1 MADGSLKF
9 DTKIDISGFEKGANT
24 LKGIMN
30 RAVQAIKTAGN
41 QAAGAFTGAETGIRA
56 LVSEIDR
63 YRDGLYYLEKQGYY
77 FGDREYD
84 EAYAHLARLESQ
96 LNQYK
101 KSLAGLDKEQKKAAT
116 SSKKLNQSLKQTKA
130 TTVPLAKSI
139 IRLSTMFKLMVI
151 RMAMRATLNAIRE
164 GFQNLAQ
171 YSAQANRDMS
181 ALATSTQTLKNSFA
195 TAFAPVLTAITPALQ
210 TLINTLSEAITTL
223 GQFFAALLTGA
234 KTFTKAKDAQIDY
247 AKSIAKTAKEAN
259 KALSPIDKLN
269 VVTDAQTGG
278 YEAPGPQQMF
288 EEIKIDEG
296 LLNKVERFKD
306 LLQPA
311 IDAFDRLKEAAAPF
325 AENVGAGLR
334 WMYDNVLVPLGSW
347 TITDFIPNF
356 LDMLGASI
364 GSLNNVLEV
373 FKPYGLWLW
382 ENFLQP
388 IAQWTGGLIIDA
400 LTLITNGLNNLSSW
414 LTENKDTISETMI
427 GISEPMLGF
436 KEVVNNVFG
445 DIKNLVKPFIDY
457 LTNSFIPMLQ
467 QAIETA
473 KTIITGLRDT
483 FTTVFSDIWNLAV
496 YPLIENFVGTFLP
509 LATDIVT
516 QTLDLLKVLFE
527 EVKKIFDMIWQDAI
541 APAIELATKIWTDFI
556 DILKEF
562 WDKWGKPIFEGIKE
576 AVKNTGDLFRTIWET
591 TLKPIWDTFM
601 EVLDKLWTDHL
612 KPLLANFMD
621 FVGELVSGALEI
633 YNKFISPIVKW
644 FVEKFGPPIS
654 KVISGLIKFI
664 GDFLGEIID
673 VVSNIIDALKGVVQ
687 FVTGVFTGDWKK
699 AWEGIKSIFKGIW
712 DALVG
717 IVKTPINLIIDAING
732 LLSGVIS
739 GLNALIKALN
749 KISFDVPDWVPVI
762 GGKTFG
768 FNIKELS
775 TPKIP
780 RLATGTVVPAN
791 YGEFLAILG
800 DNKREAEVVSPLS
813 TMKQAFKEAIAEIG
827 GTGAGT
833 INLNVYLSGKQIHS
847 EVVRVDQEYRA
858 QTGKSAFAY

>member
-9 DTKIDISGFEKGANT
+9 DTKIDTSGFEKGANT

-130 TTVPLAKSI
+130 TTIPLAKSI

-171 YSAQANRDMS
+171 YSAQANRDIS

-325 AENVGAGLR
+325 AENVGEGLK
-334 WMYDNVLVPLGSW
+334 WFYDNVLVPLGTW
-347 TITDFIPNF
+347 TITELIPKF
-356 LDMLGASI
+356 LDMLGAAI
-364 GSLNNVLEV
+364 GVLNSLLPI
-373 FKPYGLWLW
+373 FQPLGQWLW

-388 IAQWTGGLIIDA
+388 LAAWVGDAVINGLQSITSGLQSLSDWISNNQELVTNAALLIGSFFAAFKIVEFLTFIAPFISALATMITSGTLLSTVLGGISTA
-400 LTLITNGLNNLSSW
+400 LGAIFSPVTLISAALGLLIYTFIDLYKNSENFRQSIADLGATWMEALQPLADFVGTVLTDAWDKILKPVIDFFINTLLPNLI
-414 LTENKDTISETMI
+414 DT
-427 GISEPMLGF
+427 F
-436 KEVVNNVFG
+436 
-445 DIKNLVKPFIDY
+445 KNLWENVLVPLGDFIGTVLQPVFQVLSD
-457 LTNSFIPMLQ
+457 LLSMLWEKVILPLADAVGGVLKKAWDGLYQ
-467 QAIETA
+467 ILN
-473 KTIITGLRDT
+473 KTIIPIIGKVIDVLK
-483 FTTVFSDIWNLAV
+483 FLWEKVINPVINVLWKNLKPAFETVFSGIGDVINGL
-496 YPLIENFVGTFLP
+496 GK
-509 LATDIVT
+509 
-516 QTLDLLKVLFE
+516 TLGG
-527 EVKKIFDMIWQDAI
+527 II
-541 APAIELATKIWTDFI
+541 DFI
-556 DILKEF
+556 
-562 WDKWGKPIFEGIKE
+562 
-576 AVKNTGDLFRTIWET
+576 
-591 TLKPIWDTFM
+591 
-601 EVLDKLWTDHL
+601 
-612 KPLLANFMD
+612 
-621 FVGELVSGALEI
+621 
-633 YNKFISPIVKW
+633 
-644 FVEKFGPPIS
+644 
-654 KVISGLIKFI
+654 
-664 GDFLGEIID
+664 
-673 VVSNIIDALKGVVQ
+673 
-687 FVTGVFTGDWKK
+687 TGVFTGDWKK

-780 RLATGTVVPAN
+780 RLATGTVIPAN

-800 DNKREAEVVSPLS
+800 DNKREPEIVSPIS
-813 TMKQAFKEAIAEIG
+813 AMKQAFKEAIAEIG

>member
-9 DTKIDISGFEKGANT
+9 DTKIDTSGFEKGANT

-171 YSAQANRDMS
+171 YSAQANRDIS

-325 AENVGAGLR
+325 AENVGEGLK
-334 WMYDNVLVPLGSW
+334 WFYDNVLVPLASW
-347 TITDFIPNF
+347 TITDLIPGF
-356 LDMLGASI
+356 LDVLGGVLSVLNSI
-364 GSLNNVLEV
+364 LIAFQPFGQ
-373 FKPYGLWLW
+373 WLW

-388 IAQWTGGLIIDA
+388 LASWAGETVSTGLQLIADALYRLSDWILEHQETVRTAALIIGGFFAAFKIAEFIAAITPFLTTLGTMIANGTLLSTILGKIGSILSTITGPVGIAIAAVGLLIYSFIDLWRNSEAFRESVLKMQDA
-400 LTLITNGLNNLSSW
+400 WKTALEPFVNFIKDVFVSAWNDILKPAVEFFVDTLIPNLIDIFKTLW
-414 LTENKDTISETMI
+414 KKVLVPFGEFLATVLKPVFQIITDLLKMLWENVILPLADAI
-427 GISEPMLGF
+427 GNVLKKAWDGIYQILKKTVIPIIE
-436 KEVVNNVFG
+436 KVIEVLKFLWEKVINPVINVLW
-445 DIKNLVKPFIDY
+445 KNLKPAF
-457 LTNSFIPMLQ
+457 
-467 QAIETA
+467 E
-473 KTIITGLRDT
+473 
-483 FTTVFSDIWNLAV
+483 TVFSGIGDVINGL
-496 YPLIENFVGTFLP
+496 GK
-509 LATDIVT
+509 
-516 QTLDLLKVLFE
+516 TLGG
-527 EVKKIFDMIWQDAI
+527 II
-541 APAIELATKIWTDFI
+541 DFI
-556 DILKEF
+556 
-562 WDKWGKPIFEGIKE
+562 
-576 AVKNTGDLFRTIWET
+576 
-591 TLKPIWDTFM
+591 
-601 EVLDKLWTDHL
+601 
-612 KPLLANFMD
+612 
-621 FVGELVSGALEI
+621 
-633 YNKFISPIVKW
+633 
-644 FVEKFGPPIS
+644 
-654 KVISGLIKFI
+654 
-664 GDFLGEIID
+664 
-673 VVSNIIDALKGVVQ
+673 
-687 FVTGVFTGDWKK
+687 TGVFTGDWKK

-780 RLATGTVVPAN
+780 RLATGTVIPAN

-800 DNKREAEVVSPLS
+800 DNKREPEIVSPIS
-813 TMKQAFKEAIAEIG
+813 AMKQAFKEAIAEIG

>member
-9 DTKIDISGFEKGANT
+9 DTKIDTSGFEKGANT

-30 RAVQAIKTAGN
+30 RAVQVIKNTGN
-41 QAAGAFTGAETGIRA
+41 QATGAFTGAETGIRA

-101 KSLAGLDKEQKKAAT
+101 KSLAGADSQQKKAAT
-116 SSKKLNQSLKQTKA
+116 STRKLGKEVDKTDKKTSRFGKTLRLLKRALLFSVVFKALNAS
-130 TTVPLAKSI
+130 
-139 IRLSTMFKLMVI
+139 
-151 RMAMRATLNAIRE
+151 MRAISE
-164 GFQNLAQ
+164 GFENLAQ
-171 YSAQANRDMS
+171 YSVQTNKDIS
-181 ALATSTQTLKNSFA
+181 TLKTSMQTLKNSLA

-325 AENVGAGLR
+325 AENVGEGLK
-334 WMYDNVLVPLGSW
+334 WFYDNVLVPLGTW
-347 TITDFIPNF
+347 TITELIPNF
-356 LDMLGASI
+356 LDMLGAAI
-364 GSLNNVLEV
+364 GVLNSLLPI
-373 FKPYGLWLW
+373 FQPLGQWLW

-388 IAQWTGGLIIDA
+388 LAAWVGDA
-400 LTLITNGLNNLSSW
+400 VINGLQSITSGLQSLSDWISNNQELVANAALLIGSFFLAFKFVEFAAAVVPFISTLGSMISSGTLLSTVLS
-414 LTENKDTISETMI
+414 
-427 GISEPMLGF
+427 GISSVLGAI
-436 KEVVNNVFG
+436 FG
-445 DIKNLVKPFIDY
+445 PVGIAVGALGLLIYSFIDLY
-457 LTNSFIPMLQ
+457 RNSEEFRQSLANMQQTWMEALQ
-467 QAIETA
+467 
-473 KTIITGLRDT
+473 
-483 FTTVFSDIWNLAV
+483 
-496 YPLIENFVGTFLP
+496 P
-509 LATDIVT
+509 LA
-516 QTLDLLKVLFE
+516 
-527 EVKKIFDMIWQDAI
+527 
-541 APAIELATKIWTDFI
+541 DF
-556 DILKEF
+556 
-562 WDKWGKPIFEGIKE
+562 
-576 AVKNTGDLFRTIWET
+576 
-591 TLKPIWDTFM
+591 
-601 EVLDKLWTDHL
+601 
-612 KPLLANFMD
+612 
-621 FVGELVSGALEI
+621 VSGALTSAWNDI
-633 YNKFISPIVKW
+633 LKPVIQF
-644 FVEKFGPPIS
+644 FVDTLLPNLIDIFKNLWK
-654 KVISGLIKFI
+654 KVLVPL
-664 GDFLGEIID
+664 GDFLGKVLQPVFKILSEILSMLWENVILPLADAIGNVLKKAWDGIYQILKKTVIPIIEKVIEVLKFLWEKVINPIIKVLWDVLKPAFEDVFKAIGGLFDGFGKALGGIID
-673 VVSNIIDALKGVVQ
+673 

-699 AWEGIKSIFKGIW
+699 AWEGIKDIFSGIW
-712 DALVG
+712 DG
-717 IVKTPINLIIDAING
+717 IWSVIKGVINLIIGLING
-732 LLSGVIS
+732 LIS
-739 GLNALIKALN
+739 GITSGINAVIRALNAIQ
-749 KISFDVPDWVPVI
+749 ITVPDWVPLL
-762 GGKTFG
+762 GGKKFG
-768 FNIKELS
+768 FNLKELKAPQI
-775 TPKIP
+775 PK
-780 RLATGTVVPAN
+780 LATGTVVPAN

-800 DNKREAEVVSPLS
+800 DNRREPEVVSPIS
-813 TMKQAFKEAIAEIG
+813 AIEQAVENVLNRMG
-827 GTGAGT
+827 GAGTGT

>member
-9 DTKIDISGFEKGANT
+9 DTKIDTSGFEKGANT

-101 KSLAGLDKEQKKAAT
+101 KSLAGADSQQKKAAT
-116 SSKKLNQSLKQTKA
+116 STRKLGKEVDKTDKKTSRFGKTLRLLKRALLFSVVFRALNAS
-130 TTVPLAKSI
+130 
-139 IRLSTMFKLMVI
+139 
-151 RMAMRATLNAIRE
+151 MRAISE
-164 GFQNLAQ
+164 GFENLAQ
-171 YSAQANRDMS
+171 YSVQTNKDIS
-181 ALATSTQTLKNSFA
+181 TLKTSMQTLKNSLA
-195 TAFAPVLTAITPALQ
+195 TAFAPVITAITPALQ

-269 VVTDAQTGG
+269 VVTDVQTGG

-325 AENVGAGLR
+325 AENVGEGLK
-334 WMYDNVLVPLGSW
+334 WFYDNVLVPLGTW
-347 TITDFIPNF
+347 TITELIPKF
-356 LDMLGASI
+356 LDMLGAAI
-364 GSLNNVLEV
+364 GVLNSLLPI
-373 FKPYGLWLW
+373 FQPLGQWLW

-388 IAQWTGGLIIDA
+388 LAAWAGDAVINGLQSITSGLQSLSDWISNNQELVTNAALLIGSFFAAFKIVEFLTFIAPFISALATMITSGTLLSTVLGGISTA
-400 LTLITNGLNNLSSW
+400 LGAIFSPVTLISAALGLLIYTFIDLYKNSENFRQSIADLGATWMEALQPLADFVGTVLTDAWDKILKPVIDFFINTLLPNLI
-414 LTENKDTISETMI
+414 DT
-427 GISEPMLGF
+427 F
-436 KEVVNNVFG
+436 
-445 DIKNLVKPFIDY
+445 KNLWENVLVPLGDFIGTVLQPVFQVLSD
-457 LTNSFIPMLQ
+457 LLSMLWEKVILPLADAVGGVLKKAWDGLYQ
-467 QAIETA
+467 ILN
-473 KTIITGLRDT
+473 KTIIPIIGKVIDVLK
-483 FTTVFSDIWNLAV
+483 FLWEKVINPVINVLWKNLKPAFETVFSGIGDVINGL
-496 YPLIENFVGTFLP
+496 GK
-509 LATDIVT
+509 
-516 QTLDLLKVLFE
+516 TLGG
-527 EVKKIFDMIWQDAI
+527 II
-541 APAIELATKIWTDFI
+541 DFI
-556 DILKEF
+556 
-562 WDKWGKPIFEGIKE
+562 
-576 AVKNTGDLFRTIWET
+576 
-591 TLKPIWDTFM
+591 
-601 EVLDKLWTDHL
+601 
-612 KPLLANFMD
+612 
-621 FVGELVSGALEI
+621 
-633 YNKFISPIVKW
+633 
-644 FVEKFGPPIS
+644 
-654 KVISGLIKFI
+654 
-664 GDFLGEIID
+664 
-673 VVSNIIDALKGVVQ
+673 
-687 FVTGVFTGDWKK
+687 TGVFTGDWEK

-780 RLATGTVVPAN
+780 RLATGTVIPAN

-800 DNKREAEVVSPLS
+800 DNKREPEIVSPIS
-813 TMKQAFKEAIAEIG
+813 AMKQAFKEAIAEIG

>member
-9 DTKIDISGFEKGANT
+9 DTKIDTSGFEKGANT

-101 KSLAGLDKEQKKAAT
+101 KSLAGADSQQKKAAT
-116 SSKKLNQSLKQTKA
+116 STRKLGKEVDKTDKKTSRFGKTLRLLKRALLFSVVFRALNAS
-130 TTVPLAKSI
+130 
-139 IRLSTMFKLMVI
+139 
-151 RMAMRATLNAIRE
+151 MRAISE
-164 GFQNLAQ
+164 GFENLAQ
-171 YSAQANRDMS
+171 YSVQTNKDIS
-181 ALATSTQTLKNSFA
+181 TLKTSMQTLKNSLA

-325 AENVGAGLR
+325 AENVGEGLK
-334 WMYDNVLVPLGSW
+334 WFYDNVLVPLGTW
-347 TITDFIPNF
+347 TITELIPKF
-356 LDMLGASI
+356 LDMLGAAI
-364 GSLNNVLEV
+364 GVLNSLLPI
-373 FKPYGLWLW
+373 FQPLGQWLW

-388 IAQWTGGLIIDA
+388 LAAWVGDAVINGLQSITSGLQSLSDWISNNQELVTNAALLIGSFFAAFKIVEFLTFIAPFISA
-400 LTLITNGLNNLSSW
+400 LATMITSGTLLSTVLGWISTALGAIFSPVTLISAALGLLIYTFIDLYKNSENFRQSIADLGATWMEALQPLADFVGTVLTDAWDKILKPVIDFFINTLLPNLI
-414 LTENKDTISETMI
+414 DT
-427 GISEPMLGF
+427 F
-436 KEVVNNVFG
+436 
-445 DIKNLVKPFIDY
+445 KNLWENVLVPLGDFIGTVLQPVFQVLSD
-457 LTNSFIPMLQ
+457 LLSMLWEKVILPLAEAVGGVLKKAWDGLYQ
-467 QAIETA
+467 ILN
-473 KTIITGLRDT
+473 KTIIPIIGKVIDVLK
-483 FTTVFSDIWNLAV
+483 FLWEKVINPVINVLWKNLKPAFETVFSGIGDVINGL
-496 YPLIENFVGTFLP
+496 GK
-509 LATDIVT
+509 
-516 QTLDLLKVLFE
+516 TLGG
-527 EVKKIFDMIWQDAI
+527 II
-541 APAIELATKIWTDFI
+541 DFI
-556 DILKEF
+556 
-562 WDKWGKPIFEGIKE
+562 
-576 AVKNTGDLFRTIWET
+576 
-591 TLKPIWDTFM
+591 
-601 EVLDKLWTDHL
+601 
-612 KPLLANFMD
+612 
-621 FVGELVSGALEI
+621 
-633 YNKFISPIVKW
+633 
-644 FVEKFGPPIS
+644 
-654 KVISGLIKFI
+654 
-664 GDFLGEIID
+664 
-673 VVSNIIDALKGVVQ
+673 
-687 FVTGVFTGDWKK
+687 TGVFTGDWEK

-780 RLATGTVVPAN
+780 RLATGTVIPAN

-813 TMKQAFKEAIAEIG
+813 TMKQALKEVIQEMGEA
-827 GTGAGT
+827 GAGT